1 MQETAPIRCII
12 SRFSLGGVP
21 LYLRAGEKRKPTG
34 LTLMSHPAIFSPHFP
49 PAGLAN
55 FSANVFKKY
64 PIELTGLL
72 QYVANQLKA
81 AKRCVQ

>member
-1 MQETAPIRCII
+1 
-12 SRFSLGGVP
+12 
-21 LYLRAGEKRKPTG
+21 
-34 LTLMSHPAIFSPHFP
+34 MSHPAIFSPHFP

>member
-1 MQETAPIRCII
+1 MRRVCVVCVYGVYGVSAMMLPN
-12 SRFSLGGVP
+12 SLS
-21 LYLRAGEKRKPTG
+21 LR
-34 LTLMSHPAIFSPHFP
+34 S
-49 PAGLAN
+49 GLAN

-81 AKRCVQ
+81 AKRCIHKVVTKNAPIH

>member
-1 MQETAPIRCII
+1 MCVCVCVACVCTSVGVSVMMLPN
-12 SRFSLGGVP
+12 SLSQS
-21 LYLRAGEKRKPTG
+21 LSLH
-34 LTLMSHPAIFSPHFP
+34 S
-49 PAGLAN
+49 GLAN

-81 AKRCVQ
+81 AKRCIHKVVTTYIH